1 MGTGCTIEWAYASGQ
16 DLQVSGSVDGDRL
29 YKWVGLWMGT
39 SCTSE
44 WVCGWGQAV
53 QVSGSGDEESENR
66 LYK

>member
-1 MGTGCTIEWAYASGQ
+1 M
-16 DLQVSGSVDGDRL
+16 SGSVDGDRL
-29 YKWVGLWMGT
+29 YKGVGLWMDT

-53 QVSGSGDEESENR
+53 QVSGSGDEESENW